1 MKKKFEILMVACLF
15 VSSFFLARAGAALVS
30 SKNADKSKPCIV
42 LDAGHGGADPGKVG
56 NNDILE
62 KDINLSI
69 VYKLKTLFENKGF
82 RVVLTRTDD
91 KVLADENS
99 KNVKVE
105 DLRNRVALITETMPL
120 MTISIH
126 QNSFPDSSVCGP
138 QVFFY
143 DQSPEGRKIAEII
156 QNSLNTMINPPK
168 PRVFKSNN
176 DYYILKKTPTPTVI
190 VECGFLSNEAEA
202 TLLTDEAYQEKLAR
216 AVYQGALEYLDG
228 PKEKESATESSEQ
241 TEASGATET
250 SNSAGIPEATESS
263 GSAGIP
269 ESTGTPEPT
278 EASKPTAVSESTE

>member
-1 MKKKFEILMVACLF
+1 MQEAFYFKYSGGYMKKKFEILMVACLF

-30 SKNADKSKPCIV
+30 SKKADKSKPCIV

-56 NNDILE
+56 DNDILE
-62 KDINLSI
+62 KDLNLAI

-82 RVVLTRTDD
+82 KVVLTRTDD

-99 KNVKVE
+99 GNVKVQ
-105 DLRNRVALITETMPL
+105 DLKNRVALITETMPL

-143 DQSPEGRKIAEII
+143 DQSDEGRKIAEII
-156 QNSLNTMINPPK
+156 QNSLNTVIDPPK

-216 AVYQGALEYLDG
+216 AVYQGVCEYLDG
-228 PKEKESATESSEQ
+228 PKENADSAATTES
-241 TEASGATET
+241 TTNT
-250 SNSAGIPEATESS
+250 D
-263 GSAGIP
+263 
-269 ESTGTPEPT
+269 STAAELI
-278 EASKPTAVSESTE
+278 ESTE